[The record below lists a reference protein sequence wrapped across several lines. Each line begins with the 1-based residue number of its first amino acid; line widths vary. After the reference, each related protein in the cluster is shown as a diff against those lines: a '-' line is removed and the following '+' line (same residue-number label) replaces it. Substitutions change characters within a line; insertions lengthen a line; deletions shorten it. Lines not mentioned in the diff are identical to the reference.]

1 MTDPSAATPA
11 GGSVIHDL
19 GYRPYTGP
27 RLGAGA
33 IARALTLTGFRNAFG
48 LGRSGKSKV
57 LPFVLL
63 ALNLLPAVIV
73 GGVLA
78 FAGLD
83 ELPIGYAEYASTT
96 QVLVGIFV
104 AAQAPVLFSRDLRHG
119 TISLY
124 LARPL
129 RSSAY
134 ALSRWTSLLGA
145 TLVFLLLPILILYV
159 VALLGELDVS
169 EQTRQAGIAV
179 GLAVLLALSLAG
191 LAGLVASWSTRRG
204 FAVVATIALLVIAN
218 GIVTAVQGISSEEGR
233 SEVGEVAGLFS
244 PYSLYRGLMGA
255 WTGADVP
262 TPPTSTGMELAYVG
276 GVRGPLRGLPRRA
289 ACGATG
295 GWRPHERAQ
304 PGPDV
309 ALVRQ
314 RRRGQRHLDDRAPRR
329 HRPARPERCRQ
340 DHDHRADVRLPRPV
354 GGHRHPRRRAGLAA
368 GRRVPHHRAG
378 ARARA
383 ELRLPHRAPVRA
395 GQRRAARP
403 RRPRCRHR
411 AGPRRRRDGRARRR
425 AGSAPTPRACASGS
439 SSPRRW
445 CTTRRCSCSTS
456 RSTASTPAS
465 GCT

>member
-1 MTDPSAATPA
+1 VTDPSAATPV
-11 GGSVIHDL
+11 GSSVIHDL

-63 ALNLLPAVIV
+63 ALNLMPAVIV

-169 EQTRQAGIAV
+169 EQTREAGIAV

-191 LAGLVASWSTRRG
+191 LAGLIASWSTRRG

-262 TPPTSTGMELAYVG
+262 TPPTSTGMELAYVA
-276 GVRGPLRGLPRRA
+276 VFVGLSA
-289 ACGATG
+289 ACLA
-295 GWRPHERAQ
+295 
-304 PGPDV
+304 
-309 ALVRQ
+309 ALVWRY
-314 RRRGQRHLDDRAPRR
+314 
-329 HRPARPERCRQ
+329 
-340 DHDHRADVRLPRPV
+340 
-354 GGHRHPRRRAGLAA
+354 
-368 GRRVPHHRAG
+368 RRVA
-378 ARARA
+378 
-383 ELRLPHRAPVRA
+383 
-395 GQRRAARP
+395 
-403 RRPRCRHR
+403 
-411 AGPRRRRDGRARRR
+411 
-425 AGSAPTPRACASGS
+425 
-439 SSPRRW
+439 
-445 CTTRRCSCSTS
+445 
-456 RSTASTPAS
+456 TA
-465 GCT
+465 

>member
-33 IARALTLTGFRNAFG
+33 IARALTLNGFRNAFG

-255 WTGADVP
+255 WTGVDVP
-262 TPPTSTGMELAYVG
+262 TPPTSTGMELAYVA
-276 GVRGPLRGLPRRA
+276 VFVGLSA
-289 ACGATG
+289 ACLA
-295 GWRPHERAQ
+295 
-304 PGPDV
+304 
-309 ALVRQ
+309 ALVWRY
-314 RRRGQRHLDDRAPRR
+314 
-329 HRPARPERCRQ
+329 
-340 DHDHRADVRLPRPV
+340 
-354 GGHRHPRRRAGLAA
+354 
-368 GRRVPHHRAG
+368 RRVA
-378 ARARA
+378 
-383 ELRLPHRAPVRA
+383 
-395 GQRRAARP
+395 
-403 RRPRCRHR
+403 
-411 AGPRRRRDGRARRR
+411 
-425 AGSAPTPRACASGS
+425 
-439 SSPRRW
+439 
-445 CTTRRCSCSTS
+445 
-456 RSTASTPAS
+456 TA
-465 GCT
+465 

>member
-33 IARALTLTGFRNAFG
+33 IARALTLTGLRNAFG

-169 EQTRQAGIAV
+169 EQTREAGIAV

-255 WTGADVP
+255 WTDADVP

-276 GVRGPLRGLPRRA
+276 VFVGLSA
-289 ACGATG
+289 ACVA
-295 GWRPHERAQ
+295 
-304 PGPDV
+304 
-309 ALVRQ
+309 ALVWRY
-314 RRRGQRHLDDRAPRR
+314 
-329 HRPARPERCRQ
+329 
-340 DHDHRADVRLPRPV
+340 
-354 GGHRHPRRRAGLAA
+354 
-368 GRRVPHHRAG
+368 RRVA
-378 ARARA
+378 
-383 ELRLPHRAPVRA
+383 
-395 GQRRAARP
+395 
-403 RRPRCRHR
+403 
-411 AGPRRRRDGRARRR
+411 
-425 AGSAPTPRACASGS
+425 
-439 SSPRRW
+439 
-445 CTTRRCSCSTS
+445 
-456 RSTASTPAS
+456 TA
-465 GCT
+465 

>member
-169 EQTRQAGIAV
+169 EQTREAGIAV

-276 GVRGPLRGLPRRA
+276 VFVGLSA
-289 ACGATG
+289 ACVA
-295 GWRPHERAQ
+295 
-304 PGPDV
+304 
-309 ALVRQ
+309 ALVWRY
-314 RRRGQRHLDDRAPRR
+314 
-329 HRPARPERCRQ
+329 
-340 DHDHRADVRLPRPV
+340 
-354 GGHRHPRRRAGLAA
+354 
-368 GRRVPHHRAG
+368 RRVAT
-378 ARARA
+378 
-383 ELRLPHRAPVRA
+383 V
-395 GQRRAARP
+395 
-403 RRPRCRHR
+403 
-411 AGPRRRRDGRARRR
+411 
-425 AGSAPTPRACASGS
+425 
-439 SSPRRW
+439 
-445 CTTRRCSCSTS
+445 
-456 RSTASTPAS
+456 
-465 GCT
+465 

>member
-1 MTDPSAATPA
+1 MTDPSAATPV

-27 RLGAGA
+27 RLGPGA

-57 LPFVLL
+57 LPFALL

-104 AAQAPVLFSRDLRHG
+104 ASQAPVLFSRDLRHG

-145 TLVFLLLPILILYV
+145 TLVFLVLPIVILYV
-159 VALLGELDVS
+159 VALLGELGVG
-169 EQTRQAGIAV
+169 EQTRQAATAL
-179 GLAVLLALSLAG
+179 GLALLLALSLAG
-191 LAGLVASWSTRRG
+191 IAGLVASWSTRRG

-218 GIVTAVQGISSEEGR
+218 GVVTAIQGISGEEGR
-233 SEVGEVAGLFS
+233 PEVGEVAGLFS

-262 TPPTSTGMELAYVG
+262 TPPTSTGMELAYVAA
-276 GVRGPLRGLPRRA
+276 LLGLSAGCLATVVWRYRRM
-289 ACGATG
+289 AT
-295 GWRPHERAQ
+295 
-304 PGPDV
+304 
-309 ALVRQ
+309 
-314 RRRGQRHLDDRAPRR
+314 
-329 HRPARPERCRQ
+329 
-340 DHDHRADVRLPRPV
+340 
-354 GGHRHPRRRAGLAA
+354 
-368 GRRVPHHRAG
+368 
-378 ARARA
+378 
-383 ELRLPHRAPVRA
+383 
-395 GQRRAARP
+395 
-403 RRPRCRHR
+403 
-411 AGPRRRRDGRARRR
+411 
-425 AGSAPTPRACASGS
+425 S
-439 SSPRRW
+439 
-445 CTTRRCSCSTS
+445 
-456 RSTASTPAS
+456 
-465 GCT
+465 

>member
-63 ALNLLPAVIV
+63 ALNLMPAVIV

-179 GLAVLLALSLAG
+179 GLGVLLALSLAG

-262 TPPTSTGMELAYVG
+262 TPPTSTGMELAYVA
-276 GVRGPLRGLPRRA
+276 VFVGLSA
-289 ACGATG
+289 ACLA
-295 GWRPHERAQ
+295 
-304 PGPDV
+304 
-309 ALVRQ
+309 ALVWRY
-314 RRRGQRHLDDRAPRR
+314 
-329 HRPARPERCRQ
+329 
-340 DHDHRADVRLPRPV
+340 
-354 GGHRHPRRRAGLAA
+354 
-368 GRRVPHHRAG
+368 RRVA
-378 ARARA
+378 
-383 ELRLPHRAPVRA
+383 
-395 GQRRAARP
+395 
-403 RRPRCRHR
+403 
-411 AGPRRRRDGRARRR
+411 
-425 AGSAPTPRACASGS
+425 
-439 SSPRRW
+439 
-445 CTTRRCSCSTS
+445 
-456 RSTASTPAS
+456 TA
-465 GCT
+465 